1 MNSRFIEIKWG
12 VIFVIMSLV
21 WMELE
26 MIAGLHDEHLNLQQY
41 ITMLFMIPAIWIYV
55 AGLKEKKKKDLNGS
69 MTFKQGFVSGLI
81 ITVVVTLFS
90 PLTQWITSEI
100 ITPDYFTNVIA
111 YSLET
116 GYHKSLAEAE
126 AQFNLENYII
136 QSTVGA
142 LLMGIATS
150 AIVAF
155 FVKTKIK
162 K

>member
-1 MNSRFIEIKWG
+1 
-12 VIFVIMSLV
+12 
-21 WMELE
+21 
-26 MIAGLHDEHLNLQQY
+26 
-41 ITMLFMIPAIWIYV
+41 MLFMIPAIWIYV
-55 AGLKEKKKKDLNGS
+55 AGLKEKKKKDLNGN

>member
-100 ITPDYFTNVIA
+100 ITPDYFTNAIA
-111 YSLET
+111 YTVET
-116 GYHKSLAEAE
+116 GYYKTIEEAE
-126 AQFNLENYII
+126 AYFNLKNYII
-136 QSTVGA
+136 GSTVGA